1 MEMNY
6 LFEGDLFELNIIRG
20 QLDNNAESVI
30 KVIKYCPTNYPM
42 IILVHPFSNDKP
54 FPTIYWLS
62 CPVIKEDIFKLED
75 TGYIEV
81 LKRKKNQS
89 KEFQKK
95 LDNAHKRYSKVRVS
109 LLDKDKLKRARQKSK
124 DLFEMLKKSGVAGI
138 REKEGI
144 KCLHGHYADYI
155 ISGDNPVGEE
165 VAKKIDIPTCC
176 NFCKKYEAGEGVRN

>member
-81 LKRKKNQS
+81 LKKKEESIKRIS
-89 KEFQKK
+89 KE
-95 LDNAHKRYSKVRVS
+95 
-109 LLDKDKLKRARQKSK
+109 
-124 DLFEMLKKSGVAGI
+124 I
-138 REKEGI
+138 R
-144 KCLHGHYADYI
+144 
-155 ISGDNPVGEE
+155 
-165 VAKKIDIPTCC
+165 
-176 NFCKKYEAGEGVRN
+176 